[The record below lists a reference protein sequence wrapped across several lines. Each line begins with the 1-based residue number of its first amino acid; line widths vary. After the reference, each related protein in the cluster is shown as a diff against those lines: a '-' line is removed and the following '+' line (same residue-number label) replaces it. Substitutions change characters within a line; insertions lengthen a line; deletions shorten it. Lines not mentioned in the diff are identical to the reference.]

1 MDREGKAMHTQL
13 LSVIDMSD
21 ADLHSALELDVASEK
36 LTDIHMQNSS
46 FELIRCSLGKRF
58 SDTLLVV

>member
-13 LSVIDMSD
+13 LLVIDMSD

-36 LTDIHMQNSS
+36 LTDITCKTHHLS
-46 FELIRCSLGKRF
+46 
-58 SDTLLVV
+58 